1 MLIVSADDARHLF
14 TQTGPR
20 KRKTSRNAAFASIV
34 RATRRSRLPTH
45 ALTRCAVLAIAIA
58 ALGLSGC
65 GRRGNLEPPPGSGQ
79 AAAPAATNQSIVPQG
94 LDGAKG
100 TDAPVITAPKQPFIL
115 DPLL

>member
-1 MLIVSADDARHLF
+1 M
-14 TQTGPR
+14 
-20 KRKTSRNAAFASIV
+20 
-34 RATRRSRLPTH
+34 PTH
-45 ALTRCAVLAIAIA
+45 ALTRCAVLALAIA

-79 AAAPAATNQSIVPQG
+79 APAATSQSPVVPG

-100 TDAPVITAPKQPFIL
+100 SDVPVITPPKQPFIL

>member
-1 MLIVSADDARHLF
+1 M
-14 TQTGPR
+14 
-20 KRKTSRNAAFASIV
+20 
-34 RATRRSRLPTH
+34 PTH
-45 ALTRCAVLAIAIA
+45 VLTRCAVLALAIA

-79 AAAPAATNQSIVPQG
+79 APAAASKGIVPQG

-100 TDAPVITAPKQPFIL
+100 SDAPAITAPKEPFIL

>member
-1 MLIVSADDARHLF
+1 MPI
-14 TQTGPR
+14 
-20 KRKTSRNAAFASIV
+20 
-34 RATRRSRLPTH
+34 H
-45 ALTRCAVLAIAIA
+45 ALTRCAVIAIV

-79 AAAPAATNQSIVPQG
+79 APTTTNQSIVPQG

-100 TDAPVITAPKQPFIL
+100 SDAPVITAPKQPFIL

>member
-1 MLIVSADDARHLF
+1 MS
-14 TQTGPR
+14 
-20 KRKTSRNAAFASIV
+20 
-34 RATRRSRLPTH
+34 TH
-45 ALTRCAVLAIAIA
+45 ALTRCAVLALAIA

-79 AAAPAATNQSIVPQG
+79 APAPATTNQSLIPQG

-100 TDAPVITAPKQPFIL
+100 SDAPVITPPKQPFIL

>member
-1 MLIVSADDARHLF
+1 MLIVSGDDVRRLL
-14 TQTGPR
+14 TQTDPR
-20 KRKTSRNAAFASIV
+20 QRKTSRNAAFASIL

-45 ALTRCAVLAIAIA
+45 ALTRCAVLALAIA

-79 AAAPAATNQSIVPQG
+79 APAPATTNQSIVPQG

-100 TDAPVITAPKQPFIL
+100 SDAPVITAPKQPFIL

>member
-1 MLIVSADDARHLF
+1 M
-14 TQTGPR
+14 
-20 KRKTSRNAAFASIV
+20 
-34 RATRRSRLPTH
+34 PTH
-45 ALTRCAVLAIAIA
+45 ALTRCAVLALAIA

-79 AAAPAATNQSIVPQG
+79 APAPAATSQSPVVPG

-100 TDAPVITAPKQPFIL
+100 SDAPVITAPNQPFIL